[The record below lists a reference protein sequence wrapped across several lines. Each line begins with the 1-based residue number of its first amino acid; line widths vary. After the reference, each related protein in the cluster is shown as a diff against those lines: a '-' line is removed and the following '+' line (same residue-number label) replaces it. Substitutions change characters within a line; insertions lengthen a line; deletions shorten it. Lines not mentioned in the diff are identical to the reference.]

1 MPDKKYSVIV
11 SPRVYKDLRKVDPKI
26 AKKIIKAIEED
37 IQVDPYCGEKLV
49 SLKVGQWKYR
59 IGDYR
64 IRYDIEGD
72 EIYIYRVIGRDKVY
86 KKR

>member
-26 AKKIIKAIEED
+26 AKKIIKAIEEE